1 MEEKLTD
8 EQLYLMKNE
17 YLNTFF
23 EEVSP
28 KDFYR
33 DIFPEGSFERAGH
46 PEDGKANG
54 ILTVIEHEKAQN
66 YMVFDD
72 LNGLVEVQDKEFV
85 VLSPISYSGRNRTAK
100 NARWLHGIAIDL
112 DGVEMPNLRDF
123 FYQVKNGFLPM
134 CTYCINSGHGLHLYY
149 VLEKPVALYQS
160 LQRDFKEFKYQLIAK
175 IWNRYT
181 STFTERDQVQYQ
193 GIFQGF
199 RMVGTQSKLGK
210 DYPVRA
216 FQTGE
221 KVTIEH
227 LNGFLMDT
235 SKAIT
240 RFHYKSNLSLE
251 EARKKY
257 PEWYESKIL
266 KGEPCK
272 RWHVKRDLYDWWIRK
287 IKTEASAGH
296 RYSCLCVLATYAVK
310 CDIPEDELLTDALAL
325 FPFLD
330 SLSDEKHGRF
340 TKRDVMDAMKFYKES
355 YVMYSRKEAEKVS
368 AIPIPPNKRNR
379 RKQEQHLQFARGIRA
394 VKANLGESVSGGGR
408 PSAEQKV
415 REWRKAHPEG
425 RKVDCI
431 RETGLS
437 KKTVYKWWEE
447 PKPELEE
454 PKNKIPEY
462 IPDDWGA
469 WLYDLDPRSI
479 YYEERIKRKE
489 EAEWRMQQLGITG
502 VEWWEFDK
510 NPDQF
515 ITEARKNQPYIPHS
529 DLAKYYEERDKMSGY
544 SMWKENKSIYTE
556 EFYKE
561 QEKRQQLKELEQE
574 LKRIKEEQE
583 MEKKKARKFRWPFNK
598 KD

>member
-1 MEEKLTD
+1 ML
-8 EQLYLMKNE
+8 
-17 YLNTFF
+17 FR
-23 EEVSP
+23 S
-28 KDFYR
+28 
-33 DIFPEGSFERAGH
+33 I
-46 PEDGKANG
+46 
-54 ILTVIEHEKAQN
+54 
-66 YMVFDD
+66 
-72 LNGLVEVQDKEFV
+72 
-85 VLSPISYSGRNRTAK
+85 SPISYSGRNRTAK

-134 CTYCINSGHGLHLYY
+134 CTYCVNSGHGLHLYY
-149 VLEKPVALYQS
+149 VLEKPVALYKS
-160 LQRDFKEFKYQLIAK
+160 LQKDFKEFKYQLIAK

-181 STFTERDQVQYQ
+181 SIFKERDQVQYQ

-221 KVTIEH
+221 KVTIEY
-227 LNGFLMDT
+227 LNEFLMDT
-235 SKAIT
+235 TKAIT
-240 RFHYKSNLSLE
+240 RFHYKSDLSLE

-368 AIPIPPNKRNR
+368 AIPIPPNKRNG
-379 RKQEQHLQFARGIRA
+379 RKQTQHLRIARATLDIMNEDNG
-394 VKANLGESVSGGGR
+394 KSLQGR
-408 PSAEQKV
+408 PKGSGTAEQKV
-415 REWRKAHPEG
+415 RGWRTVHPEG
-425 RKVDCI
+425 RKADCI

-447 PKPELEE
+447 LKPE
-454 PKNKIPEY
+454 PKQGTQNKIPEY
-462 IPDDWGA
+462 IPDDPGI
-469 WLYDLDPRSI
+469 WLDNPDPRSI
-479 YYEERIKRKE
+479 YYEEWIKRKE
-489 EAEWRMQQLGITG
+489 AAEWSIQKFGITG
-502 VEWWEFDK
+502 VKWWEFEK
-510 NPDQF
+510 NPDKF
-515 ITEARKNQPYIPHS
+515 IKEARKNKSYFPSPNFSIS
-529 DLAKYYEERDKMSGY
+529 YEERYKMICSP
-544 SMWKENKSIYTE
+544 MCKESKSIYTE

-561 QEKRQQLKELEQE
+561 REERKKLEELQQE
-574 LKRIKEEQE
+574 LKRLKEEQE
-583 MEKKKARKFRWPFNK
+583 IEKKKARKFRWPFK
-598 KD
+598 